1 LSDCFSTKLE
11 VRLIRKKFPNL
22 SAIAYLDEFQAF
34 LMESANMAASSQ
46 IEILSHPAEIVE
58 QQTIQKNSSLLLVT
72 IK

>member
-1 LSDCFSTKLE
+1 
-11 VRLIRKKFPNL
+11 
-22 SAIAYLDEFQAF
+22 
-34 LMESANMAASSQ
+34 MAASSQ